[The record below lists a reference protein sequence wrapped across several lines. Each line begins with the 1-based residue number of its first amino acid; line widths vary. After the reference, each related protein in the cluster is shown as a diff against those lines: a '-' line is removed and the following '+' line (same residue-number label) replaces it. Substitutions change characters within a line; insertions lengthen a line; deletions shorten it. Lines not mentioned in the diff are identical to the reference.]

1 MATTP
6 THNRSSLPSQETI
19 PHVSSQTLSQPRL
32 KPALAVGTTT
42 GPCYLL
48 TSAAEECLTKSDILF
63 ANRPQLLAGKYLG
76 YNYTSLV
83 FAPYGNHQGRL
94 GEGANPPPAQGPSF

>member
-63 ANRPQLLAGKYLG
+63 ANRPQLLAELIEELKQNMKGFSHDQKQKRNLIQM
-76 YNYTSLV
+76 LWMQK
-83 FAPYGNHQGRL
+83 PK
-94 GEGANPPPAQGPSF
+94 P